1 MERKTVLIT
10 GCNPGGIGHALALE
24 FHSHNLRVFA
34 TARNPSALTS
44 LASKGIETLPLEL
57 SDPSSI
63 TALRNA
69 VAARTGG
76 RLDFLVNNAGRNYTV
91 PALDVELKEIQTT
104 FEANLFGVMLMCQA
118 FGPLL
123 VEAKGA
129 IVQIGSL
136 AGVMPYVYGS
146 VYNASKAALH
156 AYSATLRVE
165 LAPLGVRVLTIV
177 TGGVQSQIAR
187 THRSLPEDSFYAV
200 VKEEYERR
208 QTHSQQVGMPNEVY
222 ARSVVRQVLTGG
234 KSDVWEGALSWV
246 AWFVV
251 SFLPRGVMDW
261 YMTREFKLWKLRGT
275 ATKKVQ

>member
-1 MERKTVLIT
+1 
-10 GCNPGGIGHALALE
+10 
-24 FHSHNLRVFA
+24 
-34 TARNPSALTS
+34 
-44 LASKGIETLPLEL
+44 
-57 SDPSSI
+57 
-63 TALRNA
+63 
-69 VAARTGG
+69 
-76 RLDFLVNNAGRNYTV
+76 
-91 PALDVELKEIQTT
+91 
-104 FEANLFGVMLMCQA
+104 
-118 FGPLL
+118 
-123 VEAKGA
+123 
-129 IVQIGSL
+129 
-136 AGVMPYVYGS
+136 MPYVYGS

-251 SFLPRGVMDW
+251 SFLPRGVMVS
-261 YMTREFKLWKLRGT
+261 FKHSSNISSFVCLSVRFIRCSMIVLGGGCGGFPS
-275 ATKKVQ
+275 